1 METFWNIPLR
11 SLYPHTHTH
20 AHTIVSMC
28 RVLLSNF
35 HIEICRNGFAYVS
48 YTHTHTH
55 SMRTHDLENVISM
68 HADNKYRMMEMRKT
82 LNQIK
87 ATTKSQ
93 NRFNPRKSQKSSN
106 SNS

>member
-1 METFWNIPLR
+1 
-11 SLYPHTHTH
+11 
-20 AHTIVSMC
+20 
-28 RVLLSNF
+28 
-35 HIEICRNGFAYVS
+35 
-48 YTHTHTH
+48 
-55 SMRTHDLENVISM
+55 MRTHDLENVISM

-106 SNS
+106 SNRWRAAVAIGSNGEGNNVARKMGLVQ